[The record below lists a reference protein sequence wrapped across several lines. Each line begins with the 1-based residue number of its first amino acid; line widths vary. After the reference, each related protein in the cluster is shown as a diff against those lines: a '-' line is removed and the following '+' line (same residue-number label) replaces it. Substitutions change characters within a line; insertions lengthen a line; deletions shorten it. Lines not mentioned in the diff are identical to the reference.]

1 VWGDMDKDLD
11 ALGEK
16 VNELVQALTKL
27 RAENQQLRQQ
37 LATKIDENK
46 RLSEKI
52 IAATSRLEAML
63 TKIPEKEQ

>member
-1 VWGDMDKDLD
+1 MDKDLD
-11 ALGEK
+11 ALADK
-16 VNELVQALTKL
+16 VTELVQVLTKL

-37 LATKIDENK
+37 LVSKADENK

-52 IAATSRLEAML
+52 TAATSKLEAML